1 MKERARVTEVVNGLF
16 PLFMARP
23 DLLPAEWHQDIAA
36 LQGEVEL
43 ARMVADYVSGMTDRF
58 ALQEGARLL

>member
-1 MKERARVTEVVNGLF
+1 AERARVTKVINGLF
-16 PLFMARP
+16 PLFLARP
-23 DLLPAEWHQDIAA
+23 DLLPAEWQADIAA
-36 LQGEVEL
+36 AQGDVEL